1 MQRVFPPTAEQMS
14 PEQRRVADEI
24 QRTRGGLS
32 GPLGVWIHNPDMAR
46 LIAPVGGY
54 LRSDGKLP
62 DRLRELAILVT
73 ARFWKSE
80 YEWYSHWKQAVAAG
94 VPQAVVDAI
103 HQGKRP
109 ALDGQDAL
117 VFEVA
122 TSLHERHEIPDALYQ
137 QALASLGQTMLIELV
152 ALLGY
157 YTLVSMGLNAF
168 QVGLPPGEPKQFG
181 GD

>member
-1 MQRVFPPTAEQMS
+1 MQRVFPPKADQMS
-14 PEQRRVADEI
+14 PEQRAVADEI

-32 GPLGVWIHNPDMAR
+32 GPLGIWIHNPEMAR

-54 LRSDGKLP
+54 LRSAKLP

-73 ARFWKSE
+73 AQFWKSE
-80 YEWYSHWKQAVAAG
+80 YEWYSHCKQAAAAG
-94 VPQAVVDAI
+94 LPQAVIDAI

-109 ALDGQDAL
+109 ALDGQDAI

-122 TSLHERHEIPDALYQ
+122 TSLHERHEIPDALYK
-137 QALASLGQTMLIELV
+137 QALTTLGQALLIELV

-157 YTLVSMGLNAF
+157 YTLVSIGLNAF
-168 QVGLPPGEPKQFG
+168 QVGLPPGEPKQFA
-181 GD
+181 DD